1 MPLSR
6 TAIVGLVLYGMFL
19 AAGIAGLGSR
29 RGGDPHLI
37 KVVSSLP
44 RTGSARTQT
53 DSIVNGI
60 KMAFEEVD
68 YQVKCDNGE
77 VFRIQYLDWD
87 DATAAAGQWTAE
99 AEAANA
105 DAAVKDPD
113 VMVYIGTYNSGA
125 AKVSMPTLNIAHLLM
140 VSPAN
145 TAPGLTKSG
154 TGDYGEPEIYRPTGK
169 INFTRVVPADDLQ
182 GARAAEW
189 AKDLGAKRIF
199 ILDDTEVYGR
209 GVAQVFHAR
218 AEEIGLTILGH
229 ESIDVKANEFKS
241 LLTTIKAT
249 NPDLLYFGG
258 TTQSKGGQIA
268 KEMLDVGLDIK
279 FMGPDGCYET
289 AFLEAAGPENLIGRA
304 YVTFGG
310 LPPEQTPK
318 FTEAYMQRW
327 DTKGKP
333 PEGYA
338 VYGYECGRVAIE
350 AIKKAGKK
358 DRSAILAAALS
369 LEDFHGALGKGSF
382 DENGDIKLD
391 VISGFQVVSKKD
403 KNGREVGDFKF
414 VKRLMKT
421 D

>member
-1 MPLSR
+1 MPITR
-6 TAIVGLVLYGMFL
+6 AAAIGLCLYGVFL
-19 AAGIAGLGSR
+19 AAGLLGVGR
-29 RGGDPHLI
+29 ERGGDEKLI

-53 DSIVNGI
+53 DAIINGI

-68 YQVKCDNGE
+68 YQVAGFK
-77 VFRIQYLDWD
+77 IQYLDWD

-105 DAAVKDPD
+105 DAAAKDPD

-125 AKVSMPTLNIAHLLM
+125 AKVSMPTLNIARLLM

-145 TAPGLTKSG
+145 TAPGLTKPG
-154 TGDYGEPEIYRPTGK
+154 LGDPGEPDIYRPTGK
-169 INFTRVVPADDLQ
+169 LNFTRVVPADDMQ
-182 GARAAEW
+182 GARAADW
-189 AKDLGAKRIF
+189 AKDLGVKKVY

-209 GVAQVFHAR
+209 GIAQVFHLR
-218 AEEIGLTILGH
+218 AEEIGLQVLGH

-241 LLTTIKAT
+241 LLTSIKALG
-249 NPDLLYFGG
+249 PDLLYFGG

-279 FMGPDGCYET
+279 FMGPDGCYES
-289 AFLEAAGPENLIGRA
+289 AFIEAAGANNLVGRA

-318 FTEAYMQRW
+318 FTADYMKRW
-327 DTKGKP
+327 NTDKP

-338 VYGYECGRVAIE
+338 VYGYECARVAIE
-350 AIKKAGKK
+350 AIEKAGKK
-358 DRSAILAAALS
+358 DREAIVEAAFA
-369 LEDFHGALGKGSF
+369 LEDYRGAIGPGSF
-382 DENGDIKLD
+382 DENGDIELD
-391 VISGFQVVSKKD
+391 VISGFLVDMIETKKPDGTVVKEP
-403 KNGREVGDFKF
+403 GFRFI
-414 VKRLMKT
+414 KRLAKPE
-421 D
+421 

>member
-6 TAIVGLVLYGMFL
+6 YAIAGLVIYGVFL
-19 AAGIAGLGSR
+19 AAGIAGVGGR
-29 RGGDPHLI
+29 RGGDPRLI

-44 RTGSARTQT
+44 RTGSARTQS
-53 DSIVNGI
+53 DAIVNGI

-68 YQVKCDNGE
+68 YRVGDFK
-77 VFRIQYLDWD
+77 IQYLDWD
-87 DATAAAGQWTAE
+87 DATAAAGAWTAE

-125 AKVSMPTLNIAHLLM
+125 AKVSMPTLNIARLLM

-145 TAPGLTKSG
+145 TAPGLTKPG

-169 INFTRVVPADDLQ
+169 VNFTRVVPADDLQ

-189 AKDLGAKRIF
+189 AKDLGKKRIF

-209 GVAQVFHAR
+209 GVAQVFHRR
-218 AEEIGLTILGH
+218 AEEIGLEILGH

-241 LLTTIKAT
+241 LLTTIKGFD
-249 NPDLLYFGG
+249 PDLLYFGG

-268 KEMLDVGLDIK
+268 KEMKDVGLDID

-289 AFLEAAGPENLIGRA
+289 AFLQAAGAENLVGRA

-318 FTEAYMQRW
+318 FTADYMKRW
-327 DTKGKP
+327 KTDKP

-338 VYGYECGRVAIE
+338 VYGYECARVAIE
-350 AIKKAGKK
+350 SIKKAGKK
-358 DRSAILAAALS
+358 DRAAIVDAALA

-391 VISGFQVVSKKD
+391 VISGFKVISKKD
-403 KNGREVGDFKF
+403 KDGNEVGDFQF
-414 VKRLMKT
+414 VKRLAKP
-421 D
+421 